1 MTNRELARIE
11 DLELDGD
18 PGAAALGVKGS
29 RDTGPR
35 VLEGLLG
42 ACREGPKLGLHS
54 QAPVGTSAASRAL
67 TKEAVPASPSPSQ
80 LAVSP
85 EFTVSGCPSCVSTAD
100 GESTQKGKHVF
111 PTSIHSHFEKEKGT
125 KFLLTDRQR
134 RG

>member
-67 TKEAVPASPSPSQ
+67 TKEAVP
-80 LAVSP
+80 
-85 EFTVSGCPSCVSTAD
+85 
-100 GESTQKGKHVF
+100 
-111 PTSIHSHFEKEKGT
+111 
-125 KFLLTDRQR
+125 DRKSVV
-134 RG
+134 